1 MRNPKVLSGL
11 AIFAGI
17 AVLASGLAIAQ
28 DPIAQRRAIMKS
40 VGAAA
45 KTGGQMVKNDIPFD
59 AKKAGDMMT
68 VAAHG
73 WGEFTKLFP
82 DNSKTGGETTASPK
96 IWENRKDFEARGA
109 VLKAKAEAA
118 ATAAAQ
124 GADAFKAAYGAFVGT
139 CKGCHENFR
148 IMKN

>member
-17 AVLASGLAIAQ
+17 AVFASGLAIAQ
-28 DPIAQRRAIMKS
+28 DPIAQRQAIMKT

-45 KTGGQMVKNDIPFD
+45 KKGGQMVKKSVPFD
-59 AKKAGDMMT
+59 AKAAGEMMT

-73 WGEFTKLFP
+73 WDEFVKLFP

-96 IWENRKDFEARGA
+96 IWSNRKEFEAKGA
-109 VLKAKAEAA
+109 ILKAKAEAA
-118 ATAAAQ
+118 AAAAAK
-124 GADAFKAAYGAFVGT
+124 GESAFKAAYGEFTGT
-139 CKGCHENFR
+139 CRGCHSVFR
-148 IMKN
+148 IQN